1 MTKQAKVVQRDTE
14 RRGDIQAEPSAWL
27 PAPMLDGAPLL
38 ADASIR
44 DFQGEKAGYVAD
56 AVE

>member
-1 MTKQAKVVQRDTE
+1 MVQRDTE

-27 PAPMLDGAPLL
+27 PKPMLDGAPLL

>member
-14 RRGDIQAEPSAWL
+14 RRGDIQAKPSAWL
-27 PAPMLDGAPLL
+27 PAPMLDRAPLL

>member
-1 MTKQAKVVQRDTE
+1 MAKQAKVVQRDNE

-27 PAPMLDGAPLL
+27 PKPMLDGAPLL

>member
-1 MTKQAKVVQRDTE
+1 MVQRDTE
-14 RRGDIQAEPSAWL
+14 RRGDIQADPSAWL
-27 PAPMLDGAPLL
+27 PVPMLDRAPLL